1 MPRAYAQYI
10 NVNIEDPM
18 FHETSLDFDDDSSP
32 SSPLSVALVV
42 TPDSQHDSDPV
53 DFSDCGFCFLFLH
66 EASFDDVILPASFHD
81 SSHVNLGPIIDSGAS
96 CHIWSVKEHLQN
108 TALIG
113 EIHLDLVN
121 NEFQSFIIKDVLY
134 SPQIGLNLI
143 SPNSLIVNNPKCHYQ
158 SDLCGLTAFVN
169 DKPLFKADLNNHLYH
184 LSSHVVHTNKALNL
198 SYSCDINF
206 WHQVLGHLNP

>member
-1 MPRAYAQYI
+1 MPCAYAQYI

-32 SSPLSVALVV
+32 SSPLSVALVT

-53 DFSDCGFCFLFLH
+53 DFSDCGFCFPFLC
-66 EASFDDVILPASFHD
+66 EASFNDVILPVSFHD

-108 TALIG
+108 AQPCRRRFITGNKTAPIDTALIG
-113 EIHLDLVN
+113 KIHLDPVN

-143 SPNSLIVNNPKCHYQ
+143 SLNSLIANNPKCHY
-158 SDLCGLTAFVN
+158 
-169 DKPLFKADLNNHLYH
+169 
-184 LSSHVVHTNKALNL
+184 
-198 SYSCDINF
+198 
-206 WHQVLGHLNP
+206 